1 MVFSQKFRIFV
12 EYKNVMINITYA
24 ITVCNELVEL
34 TNLLNFLQPRIK
46 SDDEI
51 LIQYDEDSVTKEVKD
66 YVTILSQL
74 HKSQIRVISFSLNSD
89 FASFKNNLKDNAN
102 GMFIFQIDADEIPS
116 EYLVENLQFF
126 LESNKDVDLY
136 FVPRVNTVEGLTK
149 EHIQKWR
156 WNVNENG
163 WVNFPDYQTRIYR
176 RTSEIHWVNKVHE
189 RIVGFN
195 TMTVLPAEEDYCLY
209 HHKQIER
216 QEKQNA
222 FYDTI

>member
-1 MVFSQKFRIFV
+1 
-12 EYKNVMINITYA
+12 MINITYA

-74 HKSQIRVISFSLNSD
+74 HKSQIRVIAFSLNSD
-89 FASFKNNLKDNAN
+89 FASFKNNLKDNSN

-116 EYLVENLQFF
+116 EYIVENLQFF

-136 FVPRVNTVEGLTK
+136 FVPRVNTVEGLTN

-176 RTSEIHWVNKVHE
+176 RTSEIRWANKVHE
-189 RIVGFN
+189 RIIGFN
-195 TMTVLPAEEDYCLY
+195 TMTVLPQEEDYCLY